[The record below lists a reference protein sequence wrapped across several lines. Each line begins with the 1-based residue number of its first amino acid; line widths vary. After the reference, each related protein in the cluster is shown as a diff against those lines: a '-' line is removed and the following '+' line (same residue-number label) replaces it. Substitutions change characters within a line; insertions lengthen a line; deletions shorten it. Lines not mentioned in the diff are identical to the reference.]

1 VGPASARVAANIAKD
16 SVKGGAKDFRIALLL
31 SILSGAQEQVKSAQS
46 LCDRAKSIN
55 F

>member
-1 VGPASARVAANIAKD
+1 MAAANSAND
-16 SVKGGAKDFRIALLL
+16 GAKDFRMALLVF
-31 SILSGAQEQVKSAQS
+31 ILSGMQAQVKSAQS